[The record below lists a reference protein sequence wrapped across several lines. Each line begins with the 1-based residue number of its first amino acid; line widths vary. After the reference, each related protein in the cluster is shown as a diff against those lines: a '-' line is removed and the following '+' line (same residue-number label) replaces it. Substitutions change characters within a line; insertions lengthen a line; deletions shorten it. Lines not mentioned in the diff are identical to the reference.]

1 VDETQLL
8 RCGLQAAH
16 ALVRDEPFEMALA
29 KALRRLVGAD
39 TVAVNLWRGRPHTV
53 PSLTLAGQPPLPAF
67 EVEAWTRKFPE
78 HPYFAHLLA
87 TGDPRPYRTSDFVP
101 FQQFQATAVY
111 QELLAHHRM
120 RHHLVMTL
128 RLTAQELVFVCLL
141 RSLHDFSDREV
152 GALNLVREPLS
163 AALAYQA
170 QVHAIQ
176 VKIRSEALPVRQSQ
190 ARLTERENQVL
201 ALVAAG
207 HTNDQAARRLGIS
220 TRTIRKHLE
229 GVFAKAHVPSRAA
242 AVAWWLRH
250 PQRP

>member
-1 VDETQLL
+1 
-8 RCGLQAAH
+8 
-16 ALVRDEPFEMALA
+16 M
-29 KALRRLVGAD
+29 
-39 TVAVNLWRGRPHTV
+39 
-53 PSLTLAGQPPLPAF
+53 
-67 EVEAWTRKFPE
+67 FPE

-87 TGDPRPYRTSDFVP
+87 TGDPRPYRTSDFMP
-101 FQQFQATAVY
+101 FQQFQTTAVY
-111 QELLAHHRM
+111 RELLAHHGM

-128 RLTAQELVFVCLL
+128 RLTAQDLVVVCLL

-152 GALNLVREPLS
+152 GALDPVRGPLS

-176 VKIRSEALPVRQSQ
+176 AKIRPAALPARQSQ

-201 ALVAAG
+201 ALVAIG
-207 HTNDQAARRLGIS
+207 HTNDQAAHQLGIS

-229 GVFAKAHVPSRAA
+229 GVFAKTHVPSRAA

-250 PQRP
+250 PE